1 MRYLLDRLYLLCGLL
16 AALSLV
22 AICLLVL
29 GQVVGR
35 FVGVTIPSANE
46 MAGYFVL
53 SSTFLALAPT
63 FMFGG
68 HIRVKLVIE
77 RLPAPLQRFFEYT
90 SLLLAIGLVGFAAWW
105 CIELVRES
113 LEFGDVSPGRLAIP
127 LAIPQS
133 AMVLGIGTL
142 LIALLDCL
150 VSLIRGQDLPY
161 DRRSGLMEE

>member
-1 MRYLLDRLYLLCGLL
+1 MRAFLDRLYLLCGAL

-35 FVGVTIPSANE
+35 FVGITIPSANE

-53 SSTFLALAPT
+53 ASTFLALAPT
-63 FMFGG
+63 FVHGG
-68 HIRVKLVIE
+68 HIRVKLLLE
-77 RLPAPLQRFFEYT
+77 GLPAPVQRLFEFL
-90 SLLLAIGLVGFAAWW
+90 SLLLAIALVAFATWW

-113 LEFGDVSPGRLAIP
+113 LAYQDVSPGRLAIP
-127 LAIPQS
+127 LAIPQG
-133 AMVLGIGTL
+133 AMVLGAGTM

-150 VSLIRGQDLPY
+150 VLLIRHKPLPY
-161 DRRSGLMEE
+161 DRSHGLMED